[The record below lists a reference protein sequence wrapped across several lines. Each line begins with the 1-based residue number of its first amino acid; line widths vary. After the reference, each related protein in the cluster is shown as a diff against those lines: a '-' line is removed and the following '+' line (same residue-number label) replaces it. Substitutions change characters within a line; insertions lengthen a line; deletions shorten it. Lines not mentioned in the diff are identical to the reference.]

1 MFGGPGG
8 GGPAGRGGNVLNQA
22 TLKPKNTSQTL
33 GRLMK
38 YFSPW
43 WPMLIVALV
52 SIVISTWGQ
61 VTTPELTGQLVD
73 CYLTPSAASTFG
85 DFPGISALASSSAT
99 SCWLAP
105 GVNSPGTTDTLIK
118 KAFNIG
124 GFIGPKADASNMDT
138 NGRIAGLVRVVLI
151 LVSIY
156 IASALLTSLTFFSLN
171 WSGQHVLRALREKVF
186 VHLHDLPMSYYAEN
200 EAGDLMSRITNDAV
214 AIEQAMNFAL
224 VNVLSGILLL
234 VWIAYN
240 MLTLNMPYALL
251 AMAVTPIMLVATL
264 YFSAQARKAFRS
276 SRTSMGNVNAQL
288 EENIAAVREV
298 QAFNRAEEN
307 IENFRVTSGD
317 YRDANVRAVSFS
329 AALSPTLQALGY
341 LALAIVTCAGGL
353 ALLGNGTLFGTAISL
368 GLVITFLLYVQR
380 FNQPIQQIAIL
391 WSNVQNAIAGAERIF
406 GLLDVKPA
414 IQDAKGAKEIHAIK
428 GEVEFADV
436 TAEYMPGQPV
446 LKNVSFTAKPGQTI
460 AIVGPTG
467 AGKTTIMNL
476 LPRFYDVTAGAVRV
490 DGVDVRT
497 VTAESLRRQ
506 IGIVLQDT
514 YLFNTTVMENIRF
527 GRPEATDD
535 QVFAAA
541 KLAHADTFIE
551 RLPEKYQTILGE
563 RGSGLSQGQRQLL
576 AIARAALSDPRILV
590 LDEATSSVDT
600 RTERLIQEAL
610 VTLLRGRTSFVIAHR
625 LSTIR
630 NADMVL
636 VVNDGEIIERGK
648 HPELLEKK
656 GFYYN
661 LYMSQFRRDP
671 QFVEA
676 LQNGH
681 DGHKPQLKLDP
692 PH

>member
-1 MFGGPGG
+1 
-8 GGPAGRGGNVLNQA
+8 
-22 TLKPKNTSQTL
+22 
-33 GRLMK
+33 
-38 YFSPW
+38 
-43 WPMLIVALV
+43 
-52 SIVISTWGQ
+52 
-61 VTTPELTGQLVD
+61 
-73 CYLTPSAASTFG
+73 
-85 DFPGISALASSSAT
+85 
-99 SCWLAP
+99 
-105 GVNSPGTTDTLIK
+105 
-118 KAFNIG
+118 
-124 GFIGPKADASNMDT
+124 
-138 NGRIAGLVRVVLI
+138 
-151 LVSIY
+151 
-156 IASALLTSLTFFSLN
+156 
-171 WSGQHVLRALREKVF
+171 
-186 VHLHDLPMSYYAEN
+186 
-200 EAGDLMSRITNDAV
+200 
-214 AIEQAMNFAL
+214 
-224 VNVLSGILLL
+224 
-234 VWIAYN
+234 
-240 MLTLNMPYALL
+240 
-251 AMAVTPIMLVATL
+251 
-264 YFSAQARKAFRS
+264 
-276 SRTSMGNVNAQL
+276 MGNVNSQL
-288 EENIAAVREV
+288 EENISAVREV

-307 IENFRVTSGD
+307 IENFRVTSGN
-317 YRDANVRAVSFS
+317 YRDDNVRAVSFS

-380 FNQPIQQIAIL
+380 FNQPIQQIAVL

-406 GLLDVKPA
+406 NLLDVKPGVQDAPDARDLPA
-414 IQDAKGAKEIHAIK
+414 IQ

-436 TAEYMPGQPV
+436 TAEYVPGQPV
-446 LKNVSFTAKPGQTI
+446 LKNVSFTAQPGQTI

-476 LPRFYDVTAGAVRV
+476 LPRFYDVTGGAVRV
-490 DGVDVRT
+490 DGMDVRS
-497 VTAESLRRQ
+497 VRAESLRRQ

-527 GRPEATDD
+527 GRPGASDEE
-535 QVFAAA
+535 VFAAA

-610 VTLLRGRTSFVIAHR
+610 VTLLKGRTSFVIAHR

-636 VVNDGEIIERGK
+636 VVNNGEIIERGK
-648 HPELLEKK
+648 HAQLLEQK

-671 QFVEA
+671 QFTEA
-676 LQNGH
+676 LQNDQNGH
-681 DGHKPQLKLDP
+681 QPQVKLDP
-692 PH
+692 AT